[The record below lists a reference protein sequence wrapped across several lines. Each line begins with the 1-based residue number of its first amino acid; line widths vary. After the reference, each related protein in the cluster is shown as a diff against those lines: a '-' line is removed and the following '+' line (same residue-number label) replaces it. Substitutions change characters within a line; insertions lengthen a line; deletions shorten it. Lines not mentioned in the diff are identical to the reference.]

1 MRIATFNIQHGRGPD
16 GEVDLERLAAAAA
29 LLDADVLA
37 LQEVDVDVARSHR
50 ANLAAIAAGEMAFAF
65 APTMS
70 MGHGWYGIAIAVRG
84 SITGSEVMELPGEE
98 GDEPRVAILAT
109 VRLEG
114 GDELTVAATHLSVR
128 THVARLQLEAVL
140 SELVD
145 RHPPAVLLGDLNLTP
160 RLVQPAVAA
169 ANLALADTAMAT
181 FPAHK
186 PKIRI
191 DHVAVSV
198 GLSTGEV
205 EVVHTPVSDHRA
217 LVARVQKAGITG
229 ARGEL

>member
-37 LQEVDVDVARSHR
+37 LQEVDVEVARSHG
-50 ANLAAIAAGEMAFAF
+50 ANLAAVAAGDMAFAF
-65 APTMS
+65 APAMAIR
-70 MGHGWYGIAIAVRG
+70 HGWYGNALVVRG
-84 SITGSEVMELPGEE
+84 TISDSDVLELPGEE
-98 GDEPRVAILAT
+98 GDEPRVAILAR

-114 GDELTVAATHLSVR
+114 EDEITVAATHLSVR

-145 RHPPAVLLGDLNLTP
+145 MHPPAVLLGDLNLTP

-169 ANLALADTAMAT
+169 AGLTLADSAAPT
-181 FPAHK
+181 FPAHR
-186 PKIRI
+186 PRIRI
-191 DHVAVSV
+191 DHVAVSG
-198 GLSTGEV
+198 GLSIGGV

-217 LVARVQKAGITG
+217 LVARVQKAGTGG